1 MSSRLAKLAISAF
14 LVVNCIVWA
23 QSRRAIAAS
32 HSPSYV
38 ANLLGKRSGLDVEL
52 ECVPLS
58 FPVDQQCAHV
68 REACPETDTFLNFPH
83 LQAYFCASPA
93 LRPAVFVG
101 LLIWLA
107 LLFSVLGIGASDFF
121 CPNLATI
128 ATVLGLDENVAG
140 VTFLAVGN
148 GSPDVFS
155 TFSAMKS
162 QSGSLAVGE
171 LLGAASFIV
180 SVVVGSMCIIKPFH
194 VNRGPFLR
202 DVGFFTVAVALLL
215 WILHDGKLHAWEAGT
230 LVGLY
235 VVYVAAV
242 VVGTWWDKRSGE
254 KQRRELLIR
263 EEFADDNP
271 PEYEPYTDD
280 VASPSTLTLAVPV
293 PGRNRA
299 LSTPGP
305 PRSVAQLPRRSHSR
319 SPSNR
324 SPSPSTTTSMRH
336 LPSFSL
342 LTALE
347 FRDVVTSLQHQT
359 PHCLAAFDT
368 PSLNGRHYRSLPSRH
383 RITSP
388 TPHNY
393 WGTEVD
399 PWDNTFN
406 RHMHLNRL
414 DGDTSTENNTQS
426 FEGEIPPIP
435 AISIHSPS
443 SQTSSVDEVHH
454 NTLSRWQRILNTLKE
469 TSQTLFPHLQGFSH
483 KSILSIMVAIF
494 ATPGVLALTITLPV
508 VASSYGESQHTIVS
522 RPGDHMEGR
531 LIDFE
536 EDGFESVLVAEDEL
550 KEEYEMK
557 FNKWLTALQCM
568 LGPVFCAAMLFG
580 RDRAVLWY
588 LVAAAVAGVSTGILV
603 LLFADAGNDPAARLA
618 RCFMGFAVAVIWI
631 MAIADEV
638 VSVLKTFGLI
648 FGLSDAIIG
657 LTIFAVGNSLA
668 DLVANTSVAAFA
680 PIMGFSACFG
690 GPMLNILLGI
700 GVSGSI
706 IIQESGQDY
715 SLHFSTTLLVSAV
728 GLLVL
733 LVATLVFVPWNG
745 YLLSRRW
752 GLFLLASYVTMM
764 VVNIIVEIKKL

>member
-1 MSSRLAKLAISAF
+1 MFVRYVL
-14 LVVNCIVWA
+14 
-23 QSRRAIAAS
+23 RRI
-32 HSPSYV
+32 HSLC
-38 ANLLGKRSGLDVEL
+38 NL
-52 ECVPLS
+52 
-58 FPVDQQCAHV
+58 
-68 REACPETDTFLNFPH
+68 PH

-93 LRPAVFVG
+93 LDLRPAVFPV
-101 LLIWLA
+101 
-107 LLFSVLGIGASDFF
+107 S
-121 CPNLATI
+121 P
-128 ATVLGLDENVAG
+128 
-140 VTFLAVGN
+140 FLAVGN

-235 VVYVAAV
+235 VFYVAAV
-242 VVGTWWDKRSGE
+242 VWPHL
-254 KQRRELLIR
+254 QLLPWLFR
-263 EEFADDNP
+263 YPFV
-271 PEYEPYTDD
+271 T
-280 VASPSTLTLAVPV
+280 
-293 PGRNRA
+293 GRYLLLVHHGR
-299 LSTPGP
+299 LP
-305 PRSVAQLPRRSHSR
+305 QLPRRSHSW

-324 SPSPSTTTSMRH
+324 SPTTTSMRH

-347 FRDVVTSLQHQT
+347 FREVVTSLQHQT

-399 PWDNTFN
+399 PWNNMFN
-406 RHMHLNRL
+406 RHMHLNRVN
-414 DGDTSTENNTQS
+414 GDTSMENNTQS

-435 AISIHSPS
+435 AISIHPPSP
-443 SQTSSVDEVHH
+443 QALSVDEF
-454 NTLSRWQRILNTLKE
+454 
-469 TSQTLFPHLQGFSH
+469 FPH
-483 KSILSIMVAIF
+483 KSILCIIVAIF
-494 ATPGVLALTITLPV
+494 ATTPGVLALTITLPV

-522 RPGDHMEGR
+522 RPGDPMEGR
-531 LIDFE
+531 LIDFK
-536 EDGFESVLVAEDEL
+536 EDTEDEL

-557 FNKWLTALQCM
+557 FNKWLTALQCT
-568 LGPVFCAAMLFG
+568 LGPVFYAAMLF
-580 RDRAVLWY
+580 DRAVLWY
-588 LVAAAVAGVSTGILV
+588 LLAAVVAGVSTGILV
-603 LLFADAGNDPAARLA
+603 LLFADAGNDPAARPA
-618 RCFMGFAVAVIWI
+618 RRFMGFAVA
-631 MAIADEV
+631 V

-657 LTIFAVGNSLA
+657 LPIFAVGNPLA

-680 PIMGFSACFG
+680 PIIRFSACFG

-715 SLHFSTTLLVSAV
+715 SLHFSTTLLVGAV

-733 LVATLVFVPWNG
+733 LVATLVFVPWNE
-745 YLLSRRW
+745 YLLSRW
-752 GLFLLASYVTMM
+752 GLFLLASY
-764 VVNIIVEIKKL
+764 IKKL